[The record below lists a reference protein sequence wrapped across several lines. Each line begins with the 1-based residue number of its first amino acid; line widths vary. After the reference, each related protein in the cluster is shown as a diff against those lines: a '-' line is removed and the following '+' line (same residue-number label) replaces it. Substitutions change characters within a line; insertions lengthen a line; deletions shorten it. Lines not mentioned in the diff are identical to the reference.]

1 MSTEQKDYR
10 SCKQSKRIK
19 SIIKAKGVQY
29 QVNKDEERAD
39 RRAQT
44 WQTNHLRRGRA
55 GVRAQALVRPRCP
68 HASVPTALTPLPS
81 RILSSTRR
89 RQDSVLSRTHQSS
102 IVVKHALR
110 ATCMHACCKHACVL
124 ASMHASLQAC
134 TQQGTKQQKHAVACA
149 LQHSCTALLPQS
161 AASVCYLS
169 RA

>member
-134 TQQGTKQQKHAVACA
+134 MRPCKHACVLASM
-149 LQHSCTALLPQS
+149 HTARHETAKARGGVRT
-161 AASVCYLS
+161 AA
-169 RA
+169 